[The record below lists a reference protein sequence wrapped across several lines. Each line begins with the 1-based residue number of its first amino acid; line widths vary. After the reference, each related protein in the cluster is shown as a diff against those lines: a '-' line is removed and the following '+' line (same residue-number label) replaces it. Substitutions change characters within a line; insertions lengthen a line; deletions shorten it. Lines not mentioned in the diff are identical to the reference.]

1 MKRTLTMLALCLIP
15 AMTAWGQTC
24 TNNDF
29 KGTYSA
35 LVTGNF
41 ITPPPGVPAGPTA
54 RAGRVQLDGNGNSSI
69 ITTLS
74 LAGFILQ
81 ESYGGTYTINPD
93 CTATV
98 ILLIPFLGAPQPV
111 PFQFQ
116 GVLANNGNT
125 MNLLLL
131 NPQGT
136 DVRINLSKQRRASC
150 TNGDLNGD
158 YALNLAGVIINSPS
172 VPSGLFARVGKVS
185 FDGAGAFTAAV
196 QTSYAGRLVPETF
209 AGTYAMD
216 KNCTFTT
223 TFSLGFASGWF
234 GTFASGWF
242 GVMADTQAGAN
253 LIQSAPSGAVVTG
266 TLTSVR

>member
-1 MKRTLTMLALCLIP
+1 MNRTLITFALCLIP
-15 AMTAWGQTC
+15 AMTAWGQAC
-24 TNNDF
+24 NNNDF

-35 LVTGNF
+35 LVTGSF

-74 LAGFILQ
+74 LAGFILE

-98 ILLIPFLGAPQPV
+98 ILQIPFPGSPQPV

-131 NPQGT
+131 SPLGT

-172 VPSGLFARVGKVS
+172 VPAGPFARVGKVS
-185 FDGAGAFTAAV
+185 FDGAGAFSANV
-196 QTSYAGRLVPETF
+196 HTSYAGRLVPETF
-209 AGTYAMD
+209 RGTYVMD
-216 KNCTFTT
+216 KNCSFTT
-223 TFSLGFASGWF
+223 TFSMGF
-234 GTFASGWF
+234 TSGWF
-242 GVMADTQAGAN
+242 GVMADTQSGAN